1 MPRHP
6 TPSLAVLA
14 ALSLLPAA
22 FAQNTPSKPSV
33 AAGAKAPAAAQPTS
47 PGSSA
52 STAAPGSGASP
63 KADLVGYRL
72 PLLREGSVISRVVG
86 DITLDPDEKHWVFRP
101 IQPES
106 GSLRREFILLP
117 SPTLADML
125 RTRSLTPSPI
135 EYELTGRVFIYK
147 GRNYLFP
154 ELAPPI
160 VRFDTR
166 PSQTPKPDVKPE
178 PTPNGQAK
186 FVAPPAVPP
195 RRDPSIG
202 KDDDATVE
210 AIERRLEQR
219 VGRTPIGKLSDD
231 IEDGKELASKATES
245 AMPAQGTRF
254 VLRSGRLMRDPS
266 AGSWRF
272 VPEQVTGKG
281 DGSLELLPCL
291 LLENLELTTR
301 ETDSPPAILISGQVV
316 LFNDEAYLMPSS
328 FRRAREGR
336 GLGR

>member
-1 MPRHP
+1 MQRFS
-6 TPSLAVLA
+6 TTSLAILA
-14 ALSLLPAA
+14 AASTLSGSTL
-22 FAQNTPSKPSV
+22 SV
-33 AAGAKAPAAAQPTS
+33 ALGQNAPATPATRAPAAAPATATP
-47 PGSSA
+47 PGA
-52 STAAPGSGASP
+52 ALPST
-63 KADLVGYRL
+63 DLVGYRL

-106 GSLRREFILLP
+106 GNLRREFVLLP
-117 SPTLADML
+117 SPTLGDML
-125 RTRSLTPSPI
+125 RNRNLSPSPL
-135 EYELTGRVFIYK
+135 EYEVTGRVFIYK

-166 PSQTPKPDVKPE
+166 PNQTPSPDAKPV
-178 PTPNGQAK
+178 PTPNGEAK
-186 FVAPPAVPP
+186 FVPPPATPP

-202 KDDDATVE
+202 KDDDATVD

-231 IEDGKELASKATES
+231 SESSKSDRVKDDASADLPE
-245 AMPAQGTRF
+245 AGTRL
-254 VLRSGRLMRDPS
+254 VLRGGRLMRDPA

-281 DGSLELLPCL
+281 DGSLEILPCL
-291 LLENLELTTR
+291 LLERLELMTR
-301 ETDSPPAILISGQVV
+301 ESDSPPAILISGQVV
-316 LFNDEAYLMPSS
+316 LFNDQAYLMPTS

>member
-1 MPRHP
+1 MQRLP
-6 TPSLAVLA
+6 TTSLAILA
-14 ALSLLPAA
+14 AASALSVA
-22 FAQNTPSKPSV
+22 FAQNAPAKPV
-33 AAGAKAPAAAQPTS
+33 AAPAARTPATP
-47 PGSSA
+47 PAGA
-52 STAAPGSGASP
+52 ALPST
-63 KADLVGYRL
+63 DLVGYRL
-72 PLLREGSVISRVVG
+72 PLLREGSVISRVIG

-106 GSLRREFILLP
+106 GNLRREFVLLP
-117 SPTLADML
+117 SATLADML
-125 RTRSLTPSPI
+125 RNRNISPSPI
-135 EYELTGRVFIYK
+135 EYEVTGRVFIYK
-147 GRNYLFP
+147 GRNYLLA

-166 PSQTPKPDVKPE
+166 PSQTPSPEAKPVT
-178 PTPNGQAK
+178 TPNGEAK
-186 FVAPPAVPP
+186 FVPPPTTPA

-202 KDDDATVE
+202 KDDDATVD

-219 VGRTPIGKLSDD
+219 VGRSPIGRIADD
-231 IEDGKELASKATES
+231 SES
-245 AMPAQGTRF
+245 ATSERAKAPTSAGLPEPGTRL

-281 DGSLELLPCL
+281 DGSLEILPCL
-291 LLENLELTTR
+291 LLERLELTTR
-301 ETDSPPAILISGQVV
+301 ESDSPPTVLISGQIIV
-316 LFNDEAYLMPSS
+316 FNDAAYLMPSS

>member
-1 MPRHP
+1 MQRIS
-6 TPSLAVLA
+6 T
-14 ALSLLPAA
+14 LLPAIA
-22 FAQNTPSKPSV
+22 TAAATISV
-33 AAGAKAPAAAQPTS
+33 AFGQAAPAKQPPAATGAPAAQPPASSAAPPTS
-47 PGSSA
+47 
-52 STAAPGSGASP
+52 
-63 KADLVGYRL
+63 DLVGYRL

-86 DITLDPDEKHWVFRP
+86 DITLDPDEKHWIFRP
-101 IQPES
+101 LQPET
-106 GSLRREFILLP
+106 GNLRREFVLLP
-117 SPTLADML
+117 SPTLEDML

-135 EYELTGRVFIYK
+135 EFELTGRVYIYK

-166 PSQTPKPDVKPE
+166 PGQTPSPDAKPE

-186 FVAPPAVPP
+186 FVPPPATPP

-219 VGRTPIGKLSDD
+219 VGRTPIGRLSDAAG
-231 IEDGKELASKATES
+231 EDDEAAGRIREES
-245 AMPAQGTRF
+245 DSAEFSAGARL
-254 VLRSGRLMRDPS
+254 VLRAGRLLRDPS

-272 VPEQVTGKG
+272 VPEQVSGKG
-281 DGSLELLPCL
+281 DAALELLPCL
-291 LLENLELTTR
+291 LLERLELLAR
-301 ETDSPPAILISGQVV
+301 ESDAPPAVLISGSVV
-316 LFNDEAYLMPSS
+316 RYGDQSYLLPTS

>member
-1 MPRHP
+1 
-6 TPSLAVLA
+6 
-14 ALSLLPAA
+14 
-22 FAQNTPSKPSV
+22 
-33 AAGAKAPAAAQPTS
+33 
-47 PGSSA
+47 
-52 STAAPGSGASP
+52 
-63 KADLVGYRL
+63 
-72 PLLREGSVISRVVG
+72 
-86 DITLDPDEKHWVFRP
+86 
-101 IQPES
+101 
-106 GSLRREFILLP
+106 
-117 SPTLADML
+117 ML
-125 RTRSLTPSPI
+125 RTRSLTPSPL
-135 EYELTGRVFIYK
+135 EYELTGRVYIYK

-166 PSQTPKPDVKPE
+166 PSQTPRPDVKAE
-178 PTPNGQAK
+178 TTPNGQAK
-186 FVAPPAVPP
+186 FVPPPAVPP

-231 IEDGKELASKATES
+231 IEDGKQDLAKAGD
-245 AMPAQGTRF
+245 AARLAQGTRF
-254 VLRSGRLMRDPS
+254 VLRAGRLMRDPS

-281 DGSLELLPCL
+281 DPSLEILPCL

-301 ETDSPPAILISGQVV
+301 ESDAPPAILISGQVV
-316 LFNDEAYLMPSS
+316 LFDDSAYLLPTS

>member
-1 MPRHP
+1 MPRNP
-6 TPSLAVLA
+6 TTSLA
-14 ALSLLPAA
+14 ALAA
-22 FAQNTPSKPSV
+22 FTLLSVASAQTAPSKSSTPQTPPAS
-33 AAGAKAPAAAQPTS
+33 AAAPAAS
-47 PGSSA
+47 N
-52 STAAPGSGASP
+52 AAPP
-63 KADLVGYRL
+63 KGDLVGYRL
-72 PLLREGSVISRVVG
+72 PLLREGSIIARVVG

-106 GSLRREFILLP
+106 GNLRREFILLP

-125 RTRSLTPSPI
+125 RTRSLTPSPL

-154 ELAPPI
+154 ELAPSI

-186 FVAPPAVPP
+186 FVPPPTVPP
-195 RRDPSIG
+195 LRDPSIG

-219 VGRTPIGKLSDD
+219 VGRTPIGKLSND
-231 IEDGKELASKATES
+231 IEDDKDAAAKAADS
-245 AMPAQGTRF
+245 AMLTQGTRF

-281 DGSLELLPCL
+281 DNSLEILPCL

-316 LFNDEAYLMPSS
+316 LFNDSAYLMPTS

>member
-1 MPRHP
+1 MQRFS
-6 TPSLAVLA
+6 TTSIAVLA
-14 ALSLLPAA
+14 AASALSTA
-22 FAQNTPSKPSV
+22 FGQN
-33 AAGAKAPAAAQPTS
+33 APAK
-47 PGSSA
+47 PG
-52 STAAPGSGASP
+52 AAPVAPPATATALPS
-63 KADLVGYRL
+63 ADLVGYRL

-106 GSLRREFILLP
+106 GNLRREFVLLP
-117 SPTLADML
+117 SATLADML
-125 RTRSLTPSPI
+125 RNRNLSPSPI
-135 EYELTGRVFIYK
+135 EYEVTGRVFIYK

-166 PSQTPKPDVKPE
+166 PSQTPSPEAKPV
-178 PTPNGQAK
+178 PTPNGEAK
-186 FVAPPAVPP
+186 FVPPPATPP

-202 KDDDATVE
+202 KDDDATVD

-231 IEDGKELASKATES
+231 SESPTADREKSDLGATLPE
-245 AMPAQGTRF
+245 AGTRL

-281 DGSLELLPCL
+281 DESLEILPCL
-291 LLENLELTTR
+291 LLERLELTTR
-301 ETDSPPAILISGQVV
+301 ESDSPPSILISGQVV
-316 LFNDEAYLMPSS
+316 VFNDAAYLMPTS